1 MADETNG
8 KADFRAPP
16 VAVENISFRDQ
27 LVMMLR
33 AFMASPLRNTIFWLA
48 AGALAVIVA
57 TSLGQIILNRWN
69 RPFYDA
75 IERRDLDA
83 FFHQLLVF
91 AAIAGGLL
99 MLGVMQT
106 WLNQMMK
113 LKLREG
119 LTLDL
124 INEWMRPRRAFRLA
138 NAGAIGVNP
147 DQRMQEDAGHLTDLT
162 TGLGF
167 GLVQSTI
174 LLISFV
180 GVLWSLSSGFVF
192 HVGGSFLRHSR
203 LHGMGRDY
211 LYRFRL
217 DAELA
222 GGAATDRAQQR
233 ALFP

>member
-1 MADETNG
+1 
-8 KADFRAPP
+8 
-16 VAVENISFRDQ
+16 
-27 LVMMLR
+27 ML
-33 AFMASPLRNTIFWLA
+33 F
-48 AGALAVIVA
+48 V
-57 TSLGQIILNRWN
+57 
-69 RPFYDA
+69 
-75 IERRDLDA
+75 
-83 FFHQLLVF
+83 
-91 AAIAGGLL
+91 AIAGGLL
-99 MLGVMQT
+99 TLGVMQT

-119 LTLDL
+119 LTRDL

-192 HVGGSFLRHSR
+192 HVSGYSFAIPGYMVWAAIIYTGSAS
-203 LHGMGRDY
+203 MI
-211 LYRFRL
+211 
-217 DAELA
+217 ELA
-222 GGAATDRAQQR
+222 GRAAADRAQQR
-233 ALFP
+233 SLFARGGPALLDDAGERACRRHLARRRRRRRETPAGDRPRIGARRPCGASSTCRYGSNG